1 MRAFVLSANIVDY
14 IARRLR
20 KANFESMAMTGLSCR
35 GASAA
40 NASKIIASLFVATM
54 LSIAANSGVAQSNQ
68 CELTPDEHNPQEKIL
83 HCGATLV
90 IRTAP
95 GTSYRA
101 TGASDSVELYDGA
114 LLIEFHPSVAHKTF
128 QILTPHAIV
137 AVRGTKWAVEAT
149 PQRTSALV
157 IVGKVSVARPSPPS
171 SVVLGPGEGA
181 DVDKDSVAP
190 LVVKRWPEARVRA
203 LLSRFGE

>member
-1 MRAFVLSANIVDY
+1 
-14 IARRLR
+14 
-20 KANFESMAMTGLSCR
+20 MTGLSFR

-40 NASKIIASLFVATM
+40 ANASRFFARLFVATM
-54 LSIAANSGVAQSNQ
+54 LSIAAHSAVAQSNQ
-68 CELTPDEHNPQEKIL
+68 CELTPDEHNPQEKVL
-83 HCGATLV
+83 RCGATLV
-90 IRTAP
+90 VRTAP
-95 GTSYRA
+95 GTSYRS
-101 TGASDSVELYDGA
+101 TGTSDSLELYDGA
-114 LLIEFHPSVAHKTF
+114 LLIEFHPSNRHRTF

-149 PQRTSALV
+149 SQRTSALV
-157 IVGKVSVARPSPPS
+157 IVGKVAVTRPSPPS